1 LIVVRWNLYVPE
13 AAIGLSRYT
22 PKRRREPQDKRLV
35 LFAPLVCARWFFVD
49 LANGATPFWRNLYY
63 VWGTIQRWCDRIR
76 DDFIGLGSA
85 GVPDQSQEAKRCC
98 ILRLKSK
105 PRRVKGDSKPRV

>member
-1 LIVVRWNLYVPE
+1 WGGRRWE
-13 AAIGLSRYT
+13 YT
-22 PKRRREPQDKRLV
+22 PVWAQAASRAAGKRFV
-35 LFAPLVCARWFFVD
+35 LFAALVCAHWFFVD
-49 LANGATPFWRNLYY
+49 LALANGAAPFWRNLYCGC
-63 VWGTIQRWCDRIR
+63 GTIQRWCNRIR

-105 PRRVKGDSKPRV
+105 PSRVKGDSKPRV

>member
-1 LIVVRWNLYVPE
+1 
-13 AAIGLSRYT
+13 
-22 PKRRREPQDKRLV
+22 V
-35 LFAPLVCARWFFVD
+35 LFAALVCAHWLFVD
-49 LANGATPFWRNLYY
+49 LALANGATPFWRNLYCG
-63 VWGTIQRWCDRIR
+63 WGTIQKWCDRIR

-105 PRRVKGDSKPRV
+105 PSRVKGDSKPRV